1 MASTSSH
8 SSPSAPDQLS
18 GSARQPLSSLRL
30 ALKIAAILILT
41 LLLLIPLSM
50 VQGIVAERQRLQSQ
64 VEASIAE
71 SAAGEQQLVGP
82 ILVVPYQLR
91 AEPPTP
97 AMRGG
102 LRSNELTLLKVIVP
116 KTLHYDADIKVEPR
130 QKGIYRALV
139 YRQRATIKAQFVLPP
154 GFGIS
159 AGNET
164 KARHVVVGE
173 PYIVVAV
180 SDARGFVRVPALR
193 WNGNMANVESG
204 TRVPNWPSGVHA
216 RVAIQDVPFRADAPR
231 GGDGSADPVSE
242 HQLEMNVD
250 LLGTRALRLA
260 PLAEAMSAQVRADW
274 PHPSFSGRWLPIEKT
289 IRDDGFVARWE
300 VNRLANT
307 NVASFGDASLMPQ
320 RLPALER
327 IDIGMVEPLSIYLL
341 VERAIKYGVLFIALT
356 FIAFFVFES
365 LKGLAI
371 HPLQYGFVGLAL
383 CVFFLLLLS
392 LSEHLPFA
400 RAYVVATCGCVGII
414 GYYLAAVLR
423 STRRAIGFV
432 VGMLVLFT
440 VLFAVLQAE
449 DLALLMGSV
458 LVFVSLAAVMVA
470 TRRVDWYAIS
480 ASGKDVPADRREA

>member
-1 MASTSSH
+1 MASPISSA
-8 SSPSAPDQLS
+8 SPNHRSEIEH
-18 GSARQPLSSLRL
+18 QPLSSLRL
-30 ALKIAAILILT
+30 ALKIAAILILS
-41 LLLLIPLSM
+41 LLLLIPLAM
-50 VQGIVAERQRLQSQ
+50 VQGIVAERQRLQGQ

-91 AEPPTP
+91 AEPPAP

-102 LRSNELTLLKVIVP
+102 LRSNEPTLLKVIVP

-139 YRQRATIKAQFVLPP
+139 YRQRATIKAKFALPA
-154 GFGIS
+154 GLGIS
-159 AGNET
+159 GGSEAS
-164 KARHVVVGE
+164 ARHVVIGE
-173 PYIVVAV
+173 PYLTVAV
-180 SDARGFVRVPALR
+180 SDARGFVRVPEML
-193 WNGNMANVESG
+193 WNGRALSVEAG
-204 TRVPNWPSGVHA
+204 TRVPAWASGVHA
-216 RVAIQDVPFRADAPR
+216 HVASQDMPIRGEALRGAALVADAV
-231 GGDGSADPVSE
+231 DE
-242 HQLEMNVD
+242 HVLEMKVD
-250 LLGTRALRLA
+250 LMGTRALHLA
-260 PLAEAMSAQVRADW
+260 PLAGAMTAQIRADW

-327 IDIGMVEPLSIYLL
+327 IDIGMVEPLSVYLL

-356 FIAFFVFES
+356 FVAFFVFES
-365 LKGLAI
+365 LKELAI

-392 LSEHLPFA
+392 LSEHLSFA
-400 RAYVVATCGCVGII
+400 RAYVIATGGCLAII

-432 VGMLVLFT
+432 IGMSALFT
-440 VLFAVLQAE
+440 VLYAVLQAE

-458 LVFVSLAAVMVA
+458 LVFVCLAAVMIA
-470 TRRVDWYAIS
+470 TRRVDWYAI
-480 ASGKDVPADRREA
+480 ATRRTNAPAGRAQT